1 MIHAVGNKLG
11 GSNVNVQ
18 TLKDEVRLVCLPF
31 SIKIQN
37 WSTFYLIY
45 LRRLQALKKLAD
57 ISS

>member
-45 LRRLQALKKLAD
+45 
-57 ISS
+57 